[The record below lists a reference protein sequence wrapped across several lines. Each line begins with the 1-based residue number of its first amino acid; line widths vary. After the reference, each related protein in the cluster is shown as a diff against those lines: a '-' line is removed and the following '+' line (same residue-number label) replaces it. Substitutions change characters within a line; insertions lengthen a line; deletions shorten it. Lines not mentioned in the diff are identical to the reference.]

1 MTDEHQTCC
10 RCGYSVRAPGTVDA
24 VSTSVGFAFDNS
36 FVRDLDGLY
45 EAWAATTA
53 SAPELVVLN
62 EELALEL
69 GANPDALRSPD
80 GVDVLV
86 GNAVPDGAEP
96 VAQAYAGHQ
105 FGGYSPRLGDGR
117 ALLLGE
123 VVGVDGAHHDL
134 HLKGS
139 GRTPFARGGDG
150 LAVLGPMLREFLMCE
165 AMHALGIP
173 TTRGLAV
180 VATGDSVVRETLQP
194 GAVFVR
200 VASSHLRVGTFQY
213 ASSLED
219 PSVLPRLVDY
229 AIARHAPA
237 AARAE
242 IPALAFLE
250 QVVDVQASLVAR
262 WMLVGFIHGVM
273 NTDNVT
279 ISGETI
285 DYGPCA
291 FMDAYDP
298 ATVFSSI
305 DHGGRYAFGN
315 QPQITVWNLARLAEP
330 LLPFI
335 DPDTDRAVERATAL
349 LEGFPERFRAHWT
362 EGMAAKLGLSAIPDD
377 DADLADDFLALL
389 QQAGADFTLSF
400 RSLAGALRG
409 DDAQLRKLLDGA
421 EGVEAWLQRWHAA
434 GASDADAMD
443 AVNPLYIP
451 RNHLVDEALN
461 AATGGDLEP
470 FTTLFDVLQS
480 PFVERPG
487 FDRFALPASDE
498 FGDGFRTYCGT

>member
-1 MTDEHQTCC
+1 
-10 RCGYSVRAPGTVDA
+10 
-24 VSTSVGFAFDNS
+24 
-36 FVRDLDGLY
+36 
-45 EAWAATTA
+45 
-53 SAPELVVLN
+53 
-62 EELALEL
+62 
-69 GANPDALRSPD
+69 
-80 GVDVLV
+80 
-86 GNAVPDGAEP
+86 
-96 VAQAYAGHQ
+96 
-105 FGGYSPRLGDGR
+105 
-117 ALLLGE
+117 
-123 VVGVDGAHHDL
+123 
-134 HLKGS
+134 
-139 GRTPFARGGDG
+139 
-150 LAVLGPMLREFLMCE
+150 MLREFLMCE
-165 AMHALGIP
+165 AMHALRIP

-180 VATGDSVVRETLQP
+180 VATGDRVVRETLQP

-213 ASSLED
+213 AASLDD
-219 PSVLPRLVDY
+219 PSVLPRLVDH

-250 QVVDVQASLVAR
+250 QVVDAQASLVAQ

-349 LEGFPERFRAHWT
+349 LEGFPERFRAHWI
-362 EGMAAKLGLSAIPDD
+362 EGMSAKLGLSGIPDD

-409 DDAQLRKLLDGA
+409 DDAQLRMLLDGA
-421 EGVEAWLQRWHAA
+421 EGVDAWLQRWHAA

-461 AATGGDLEP
+461 AATDGDLEP

-487 FDRFALPASDE
+487 LDRFALPASDE
-498 FGDGFRTYCGT
+498 FGSGFRTYCGT